1 MHFLLGQFPS
11 GAALDEFKSTTDLAT
26 LTSILT
32 YHVVPGAIRAAD
44 LSEGATV
51 TTVQGG
57 VLTVSLMNGPM
68 VNGANIVTTDIETSN
83 GIIHVIDAIL
93 TPPSAG
99 APMGTPAP
107 SASPAAQNIVQTAI
121 NAGGFTTLVRLVSA
135 AGLAETLSGEGP
147 FTVFAPN
154 DAAFPTGEALEEFI
168 ADTSLEDLTQILTYH
183 VVPGLIMSS
192 DLVDG
197 AEVATVEGTTVEIS
211 LEGGAMVNDA
221 NIIAADIMTSNG
233 VIHVIDGILMP

>member
-1 MHFLLGQFPS
+1 M
-11 GAALDEFKSTTDLAT
+11 DEFKSTTDLAT
-26 LTSILT
+26 LTSILI

-51 TTVQGG
+51 TTVQGD
-57 VLTVSLMNGPM
+57 VLTISLMNGPM
-68 VNGANIVTTDIETSN
+68 VNGANIVTTDIETAN
-83 GIIHVIDAIL
+83 GVIHVIDAIL
-93 TPPSAG
+93 MPPSAG
-99 APMGTPAP
+99 APTGTAAPAP

-121 NAGGFTTLVRLVSA
+121 NAGGFSTLVRLLSA

-183 VVPGLIMSS
+183 VVPSLIMSS